1 MTLNRSR
8 TAVVVGFKYKVYN
21 YLGYLLVGGVPIG
34 YLAVTRNLFN
44 LEKTAN
50 VTSWGVIAI
59 IIASLTM
66 WGKIKEVI
74 KDYNTYL
81 GNISKRAKLPI
92 ISGTALTISLI
103 AYVSIGLLIGVLGS
117 LTVGGVLALY
127 PFALYDSEH
136 QKALE
141 MTAFLKKENSEKT
154 LIELK
159 QLQSQKQK
167 KATNR

>member
-1 MTLNRSR
+1 MTLNKSGTR
-8 TAVVVGFKYKVYN
+8 VVVGFKYKVYN
-21 YLGYLLVGGVPIG
+21 YLGYLLVGGVPIV
-34 YLAVTRNLFN
+34 YLATTRNLFN
-44 LEKTAN
+44 FEKTAN
-50 VTSWGVIAI
+50 VTSWGIIAI
-59 IIASLTM
+59 IIGVMTL

-81 GNISKRAKLPI
+81 GNVSKRAKLPI

-127 PFALYDSEH
+127 PFSIYDAQY
-136 QKALE
+136 QKAVE
-141 MTAFLKKENSEKT
+141 MTEYLKKEQNEKT
-154 LIELK
+154 LEELK
-159 QLQSQKQK
+159 LLKQK